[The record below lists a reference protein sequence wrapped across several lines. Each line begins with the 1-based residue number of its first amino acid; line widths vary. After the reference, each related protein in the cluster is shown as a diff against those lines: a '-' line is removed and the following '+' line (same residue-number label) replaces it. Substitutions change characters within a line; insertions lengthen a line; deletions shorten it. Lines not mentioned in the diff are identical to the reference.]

1 MTDLFHLLFPFSF
14 CLLLK
19 DPPEPH
25 SAELLTF
32 CSTFVFVPFVSVT
45 EREWERKSSDRKNVK
60 ACLCARGGWAGGE
73 GGVRGE
79 GGALEKG
86 QGFKT

>member
-1 MTDLFHLLFPFSF
+1 M
-14 CLLLK
+14 
-19 DPPEPH
+19 
-25 SAELLTF
+25 
-32 CSTFVFVPFVSVT
+32 FVPFVSVT

-60 ACLCARGGWAGGE
+60 ACLCARGGWVGGE

>member
-1 MTDLFHLLFPFSF
+1 M
-14 CLLLK
+14 
-19 DPPEPH
+19 
-25 SAELLTF
+25 
-32 CSTFVFVPFVSVT
+32 FVPFVSVT

-79 GGALEKG
+79 GGGIRKG
-86 QGFKT
+86 PGVQDVVDMCRGRDW